1 MSEVTERKAALV
13 TGGAVRLGRAI
24 AISLAAAGF
33 DIALH
38 YNTSEAEVQTA
49 AADIRAHGARCE
61 LFQQDLCRTH
71 HLGSMVA
78 SVASTF
84 PRLSVLVNSASAYQA
99 GTISDT
105 TPEQLDRLW
114 TVNFKAPFFLM
125 KEFCKRIERGSVVN
139 ILDNKIAF
147 NQYQYAAYLISKKAL
162 ADVTKMAALE
172 FAPRI
177 RVNAI
182 APGVVL
188 PASTRSDEYLR
199 WRHQGIPMSCAGHP
213 DHVCEAIGYIL
224 ANEFITGQI
233 LFVDGGE
240 GMNAV
245 GRNTANFC
253 SDGAI
258 IQGI

>member
-1 MSEVTERKAALV
+1 MSAVTGRKAALV

-24 AISLAAAGF
+24 AISLAAAGY

-38 YNTSEAEVQTA
+38 YNSSEAEALTA
-49 AADIRAHGARCE
+49 AADIRARGARCE
-61 LFQQDLCRTH
+61 LFQHDLCQID
-71 HLGSMVA
+71 HLDSMIA
-78 SVASTF
+78 SVASKF
-84 PRLSVLVNSASAYQA
+84 PGLDVLVNSASAYQA

-105 TPEQLDRLW
+105 TPAQLDRLW
-114 TVNFKAPFFLM
+114 TVNFTAPFFLM
-125 KEFCKRIERGSVVN
+125 KEFCKRIDRGSIVN

-147 NQYQYAAYLISKKAL
+147 NQYHYAAYLISKKAL

-177 RVNAI
+177 RVNGI

-188 PASTRSDEYLR
+188 PASIRSDEYLQ
-199 WRHQGIPMSCAGHP
+199 WRHQGIPMSRAGHP
-213 DHVCEAIGYIL
+213 DHVCEAIGCIL

-245 GRNTANFC
+245 GRNTANFR
-253 SDGAI
+253 SSAAAI
-258 IQGI
+258 